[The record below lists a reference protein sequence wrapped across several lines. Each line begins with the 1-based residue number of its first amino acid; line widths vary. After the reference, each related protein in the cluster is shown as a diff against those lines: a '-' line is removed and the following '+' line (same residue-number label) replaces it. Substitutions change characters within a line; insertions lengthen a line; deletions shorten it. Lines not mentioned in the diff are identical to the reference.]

1 MEAPNTERLP
11 GQKEIAAVR
20 FLPREKKKRKK
31 EQKSRFLVRFHTKS
45 LALLVSAV
53 LPVPAISP
61 F

>member
-11 GQKEIAAVR
+11 GRKEIAAVR
-20 FLPREKKKRKK
+20 FLPRGEKKKK